1 MTLPWREEKHH
12 MPDAVDMQRVV
23 DGLAT
28 TSARIRALDAAG
40 YARADI
46 ARFLGKR
53 YQHVRN
59 VLLQEPPRSGAAH
72 ADSGPTREP
81 GDVEP
86 QRLRIAAN
94 GRLVIPADMRSA
106 MLIDDSGHLTARVV
120 RGELR
125 VLAPRAAVRN
135 LQKMMRDALP
145 AGVSVVDELIAE
157 RRADAQREDGE

>member
-1 MTLPWREEKHH
+1 
-12 MPDAVDMQRVV
+12 MPDAADMQRLV
-23 DGLAT
+23 DGLST
-28 TSARIRALDAAG
+28 MSARIRALDAAG

-59 VLLQEPPRSGAAH
+59 VLVQGPPKSGAARSRS
-72 ADSGPTREP
+72 APARQP
-81 GDVEP
+81 GDVGP
-86 QRLRIAAN
+86 QHLRIARN

-125 VLAPRAAVRN
+125 VLAPQAAVRN
-135 LQKMMRDALP
+135 LQKMMRDAVP
-145 AGVSVVDELIAE
+145 AGVSVVDELIVE
-157 RRADAQREDGE
+157 RRADAQREADE